1 MVGTIKEATTMSFH
15 YASIQQRR
23 RHIAD
28 WLIAD
33 NFAKQLEALKF
44 RALYEAVEELWKSK
58 PDICIV
64 KPDHHMLGLNT

>member
-44 RALYEAVEELWKSK
+44 RARLMNGARDCSR
-58 PDICIV
+58 
-64 KPDHHMLGLNT
+64 T